1 MTGRLLT
8 TNSLSV
14 AKMNLC
20 VKEFNFT
27 HENPELFRVSLWG
40 DLKTVSRNYLAFRF
54 FTALFHLAASVAWAV
69 LFDTGH
75 QISFLFCLPVSS
87 VPLLIHLN
95 LNLSLTFKA
104 FINQRHGEKLR

>member
-8 TNSLSV
+8 TKNLSV

-20 VKEFNFT
+20 VKEFGFT
-27 HENPELFRVSLWG
+27 HEKPKLFRVSLWG

-54 FTALFHLAASVAWAV
+54 LTAFFHFAASVAWAG

-75 QISFLFCLPVSS
+75 QISFLFCLPVSTL
-87 VPLLIHLN
+87 PLFIHLN
-95 LNLSLTFKA
+95 LDAGLTCKS
-104 FINQRHGEKLR
+104 FIKQKHGEKLR